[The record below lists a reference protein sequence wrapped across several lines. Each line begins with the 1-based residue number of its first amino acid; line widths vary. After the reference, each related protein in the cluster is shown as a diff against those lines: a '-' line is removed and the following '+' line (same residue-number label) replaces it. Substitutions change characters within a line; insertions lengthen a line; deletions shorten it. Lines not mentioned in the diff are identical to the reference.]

1 MFARLAVLSVALL
14 AVSAA
19 FAADDKPKD
28 KAKEKEKPK
37 KAAPFE
43 FPLKIGTVWT
53 YRVGD
58 NNYLLKAAKLEKVG
72 GQECVRMEM
81 LMKGNPVSHEH
92 LAVARVPAGHKEEG
106 TMALMRYSFEG
117 KEAKPPIPILLLPED
132 KKAWSVAS
140 TIRVADGT
148 QKLVGTF
155 RKAEED
161 IKVLGKEYKKA
172 LRVTADNLNV
182 NGVNLNITYYFVSGV
197 GMVKQVAEIGEQ
209 KVTIELEKVVIPK

>member
-1 MFARLAVLSVALL
+1 MLARLAILAVALL

-19 FAADDKPKD
+19 FAADEKPKD
-28 KAKEKEKPK
+28 KAKEKPK

-43 FPLKIGTVWT
+43 FPLKVGTVWA

-58 NNYLLKAAKLEKVG
+58 NNYFLKAAKTEKVG

-81 LMKGNPVSHEH
+81 WMNGGLVSHEH

-106 TMALMRYSFEG
+106 TMALMRYTFEG

-140 TIRVADGT
+140 TIGG
-148 QKLVGTF
+148 QKLSGTF

-161 IKVLGKEYKKA
+161 IKVPAGTYKKA
-172 LRVTADNLNV
+172 VRVSADNLTV

-209 KVTIELEKVVIPK
+209 KVTIELEKVEIPK